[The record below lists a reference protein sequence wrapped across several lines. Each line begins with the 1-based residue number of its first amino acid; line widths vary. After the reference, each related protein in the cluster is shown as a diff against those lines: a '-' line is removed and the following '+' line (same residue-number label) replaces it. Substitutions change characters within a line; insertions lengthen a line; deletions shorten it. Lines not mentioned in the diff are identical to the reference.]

1 MIRPEQ
7 HLQTP
12 HLPIRLPSLLSR
24 LEPGLEPGR
33 TKPGLE
39 PGRTRHDL
47 AYEPELFGTVGD
59 GIEVEFTEVVTG
71 VVFETVG
78 DDGVVVYA
86 GCEAG
91 GEGRESSAGVCE
103 EDDEGRVFVECAG
116 EDETGRGLIP
126 QNEMTGQC
134 LSLRH
139 GLQSEKETIRRFE

>member
-33 TKPGLE
+33 T
-39 PGRTRHDL
+39 RNDL
-47 AYEPELFGTVGD
+47 AYEPELFGAVGD

-71 VVFETVG
+71 VVFEAVG

-91 GEGRESSAGVCE
+91 GEGRESSAGVGKQ
-103 EDDEGRVFVECAG
+103 DVDGRIFVECAG
-116 EDETGRGLIP
+116 ENETGRGLIP
-126 QNEMTGQC
+126 QHKMTDQC
-134 LSLRH
+134 LSLRY
-139 GLQSEKETIRRFE
+139 GLRSEEEDTIRRFG

>member
-24 LEPGLEPGR
+24 LE
-33 TKPGLE
+33 PGLE

-71 VVFETVG
+71 VVFETVC

-86 GCEAG
+86 GCEPG
-91 GEGRESSAGVCE
+91 GEGRESSAGVGE

-126 QNEMTGQC
+126 KNKMTGQC

-139 GLQSEKETIRRFE
+139 GLQSEKETIRRLE

>member
-33 TKPGLE
+33 T
-39 PGRTRHDL
+39 RNDF

-59 GIEVEFTEVVTG
+59 GIEVEFTEVVAG

-78 DDGVVVYA
+78 DDGVVVYTR
-86 GCEAG
+86 CEAG
-91 GEGRESSAGVCE
+91 GQGRESSAGVGE

-116 EDETGRGLIP
+116 EDEAGRGLIP
-126 QNEMTGQC
+126 QNKMTGQC

-139 GLQSEKETIRRFE
+139 GLQSEKETIRRLE